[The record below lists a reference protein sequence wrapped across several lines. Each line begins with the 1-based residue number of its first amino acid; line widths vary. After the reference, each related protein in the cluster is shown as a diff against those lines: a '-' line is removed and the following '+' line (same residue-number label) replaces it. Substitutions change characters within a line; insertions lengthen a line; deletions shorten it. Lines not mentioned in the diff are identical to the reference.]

1 MSDSTY
7 TAQLVGSDGT
17 ESIELEFIGGLP
29 QKSFVRPVSGDNEGE
44 EMLWELV
51 DGGEGSENASEF
63 EYRQAGWPGADYS

>member
-44 EMLWELV
+44 EVLWELV
-51 DGGEGSENASEF
+51 EDDTDQF

>member
-17 ESIELEFIGGLP
+17 ESIELELIGGLP

-44 EMLWELV
+44 DVLWELV
-51 DGGEGSENASEF
+51 DGDSSDTAGEF

>member
-7 TAQLVGSDGT
+7 KAQLVGSDGT
-17 ESIELEFIGGLP
+17 ESIELELIGGLP

-44 EMLWELV
+44 EVLWELV
-51 DGGEGSENASEF
+51 DSGATPDNEGEF

>member
-17 ESIELEFIGGLP
+17 ESIELELIGGLP

-44 EMLWELV
+44 EVLWELV
-51 DGGEGSENASEF
+51 DGDSSQPADGF

>member
-29 QKSFVRPVSGDNEGE
+29 QKSFVRPISGDNEGE
-44 EMLWELV
+44 EVLWELV
-51 DGGEGSENASEF
+51 DSDPAANTEGEF

>member
-51 DGGEGSENASEF
+51 DGGASTDSSTEF

>member
-17 ESIELEFIGGLP
+17 ETIELEFIGGLP

-44 EMLWELV
+44 DVLWELV
-51 DGGEGSENASEF
+51 NDGPADSDGGF

>member
-1 MSDSTY
+1 MSDPTY

-44 EMLWELV
+44 DVLWELV
-51 DGGEGSENASEF
+51 DSGSTPDNPDGF

>member
-44 EMLWELV
+44 DVLWELV
-51 DGGEGSENASEF
+51 DDPAANGEGDL